1 MQHQFCTLTQ
11 HLSLLAYLSLWNILS
26 THIMSYYKNK
36 TASVSLCYKS
46 YCFKTANIKLSTVK
60 HRSYLLNRLYHL
72 LYLYIYIFIITPHL
86 YHSAVCLKCKTK
98 LQCLEFVDKICKQS
112 CLHKWATTTTALRP
126 LYRPYKLH
134 SLYRPAGGRPAHPVK
149 NWTILLVQRFTA
161 RMPLLMATSE
171 FGLGRRCWSSPQQCY
186 LHYLHT
192 LHTWNQINAS
202 CGGQPAKA
210 TCFSSFHTHIPI

>member
-1 MQHQFCTLTQ
+1 MYNQTTHLWCNCWHNAESISTIRCHQTAIQSQRTMQHQFCTLTQ

-126 LYRPYKLH
+126 LYRPT
-134 SLYRPAGGRPAHPVK
+134 G
-149 NWTILLVQRFTA
+149 I
-161 RMPLLMATSE
+161 
-171 FGLGRRCWSSPQQCY
+171 
-186 LHYLHT
+186 
-192 LHTWNQINAS
+192 
-202 CGGQPAKA
+202 GQ
-210 TCFSSFHTHIPI
+210 HIQLRTTTTTTTV